1 MKYMV
6 VAAVQNNWYLVRVEA
21 SSLGDAEHK
30 VLDLG
35 ICGRHEYGV
44 RGATAFDAKSMKTD
58 TFISMAMESEPVSV
72 EEFTE
77 IVEAQNAWIKAKD
90 DAEDKI
96 REIEKQMAQLNEEL
110 AAAKRVLAA

>member
-1 MKYMV
+1 MRYMV
-6 VAAVQNNWYLVRVEA
+6 VAAVKNDWYLVRVTA
-21 SSLGDAEHK
+21 NSLGEAEHK

-44 RGATAFDAKSMKTD
+44 RGATAFDAKGMKTD
-58 TFISMAMESEPVSV
+58 TFIGMAMEAEPVSM

-77 IVEAQNAWIKAKD
+77 IVDAQNAWIKAKD

-96 REIEKQMAQLNEEL
+96 REIEKQMKQLNDEL
-110 AAAKRVLAA
+110 EAAKRVLAA